1 MSVFSVPVTIGVNE
15 EAIANEIKENV
26 EQQVIEKINREVK
39 KQIFSHRYGW
49 GRDNYEDP
57 EPLRNMIKDEIR
69 GVLDDNHGL
78 IVKLAAEILA
88 EKLART
94 KAVKEK
100 AVSIV
105 EAVLKEE

>member
-15 EAIANEIKENV
+15 EAIAKEIKENV
-26 EQQVIEKINREVK
+26 EHQVIEKINGEVK
-39 KQIFSHRYGW
+39 RQIFNHRYGW
-49 GRDNYEDP
+49 GKESEDS
-57 EPLRNMIKDEIR
+57 EPLKNMIKDEIR
-69 GVLDDNHGL
+69 NVLEDNHGL
-78 IVKLAAEILA
+78 IIKLAATILA

-105 EAVLKEE
+105 EAVLKE